1 MALHHASSGELI
13 DIRPLGD
20 GLQHA
25 VTKTLYKSDHMQ
37 VFRLVL
43 LAGKTAPAHSVGGEI
58 TIQCL
63 EGAIELSVGD
73 AMQTMRHGD
82 LVCLAGGVAHAVKAL
97 EDASVL
103 VTILR
108 QPG

>member
-20 GLQHA
+20 RLRHS
-25 VTKTLYKSDHMQ
+25 VTKTLYKSDHTQ

-43 LAGKTAPAHSVGGEI
+43 LAGKTVPAHSVDGEI

-63 EGAIELSVGD
+63 EGAIELTVGED
-73 AMQTMRHGD
+73 MQTMRHGD
-82 LVCLAGGVAHAVKAL
+82 LICLAGGVVHALKAL
-97 EDASVL
+97 EDASIL
-103 VTILR
+103 VTIQR

>member
-13 DIRPLGD
+13 DVRPLGD
-20 GLQHA
+20 ALAHT

-43 LAGKTAPAHSVGGEI
+43 LAGKDAPAHSVDGEI

-63 EGAIELSVGD
+63 EGTVELSIGKLTQV
-73 AMQTMRHGD
+73 MRQGD
-82 LVCLAGGVAHAVKAL
+82 LVCLAGGVVHALTAR
-97 EDASVL
+97 EDTSVL

-108 QPG
+108 QQN